1 MFTWT
6 STIIP
11 HESNTTAEAST
22 IKQLNKLLHL
32 YNSPNTKF
40 NTAQERAEY
49 NQGILEEIIELC
61 EQFITNIPVEE
72 RSMRSDSIDVWYESL
87 CVDHP
92 NLLTILEIEKQAVS
106 KYYLPEAETDAK
118 ARWLLLK
125 EIFGLDSG
133 SGKPLEEEYWGEL
146 KFNGEV
152 AIVNWLKEANYESK
166 NAKLSLYE
174 VIQKDQKT
182 VGVDKQAVSYLENP
196 KDFITRFDNAGN
208 IYFKGK
214 LLDTSRASGS
224 NIQSGVCIFAADVDG
239 TVYTNN
245 PAFTLYSDMHHSS
258 FLKGRP
264 VMCAGTLRV
273 SNGQITEITL
283 LSGHYKPNK
292 KELLN
297 FLNHLSTQCHVDL
310 SKVTVIDKPDGA
322 PKNALKYIKTLGN
335 CLPDDVSLFFYEL
348 AVTAF
353 RNKDWG
359 SCEKYLEQ
367 SIQLGNKKALCEK
380 AGLLLLEKNIY
391 PLIPENERGEI
402 AKNIL
407 NDLATSAPRQ
417 IALQARQLLFQHFNI
432 NSFNWPLVPEQKKI
446 SSAEKLSSLMDLLK
460 QSEGK
465 ESELADQKP
474 VFNEIYELITNQNG
488 IKDLH
493 SLFRLVKSHEG
504 FIKQDDIIFRIQQR
518 AFELAKK
525 EQIGITPTEEKQ
537 LREMWRELLSEKS
550 MALSIFKTVSFEK
563 QFDDLVQIGQ
573 IKLAIPRPSM
583 NKTE

>member
-1 MFTWT
+1 MFHWT

-22 IKQLNKLLHL
+22 INQLNKLLQL
-32 YNSPNTKF
+32 YNYPNSKF
-40 NTAQERAEY
+40 KTDEERAEY
-49 NQGILEEIIELC
+49 KQSILGEIIELC

-72 RSMRSDSIDVWYESL
+72 RSMRSDSIDVWHERL
-87 CVDHP
+87 CVEHP

-125 EIFGLDSG
+125 EIFDLDSG
-133 SGKPLEEEYWGEL
+133 PGKPLQEEYWGEL
-146 KFNGEV
+146 KFHGEV
-152 AIVNWLKEANYESK
+152 AIVNWLKESNYESK

-174 VIQKDQKT
+174 VLKKDQKT
-182 VGVDKQAVSYLENP
+182 VGVDKQAVSYFENP
-196 KDFITRFDNAGN
+196 KAFETHFDNAGN

-214 LLDTSRASGS
+214 LLDTSGVSGT
-224 NIQSGVCIFAADVDG
+224 NIQNGVCIFAAGVDG

-245 PAFTLYSDMHHSS
+245 PAYPLLSDMHHSS

-292 KELLN
+292 KELMN
-297 FLNHLSTQCHVDL
+297 FLKHLSTPCHVDL

-322 PKNALKYIKTLGN
+322 PKNALKYLKTQGN
-335 CLPDDVSLFFYEL
+335 CLPDDASHFFYEL
-348 AVTAF
+348 AVKAF
-353 RNKDWG
+353 RNKDWDN
-359 SCEKYLEQ
+359 CEKYLEQ

-380 AGLLLLEKNIY
+380 AGLLIHEKNLY
-391 PLIPENERGEI
+391 PSIPDNERKEM

-407 NDLATSAPRQ
+407 HDVATSAPRQ
-417 IALQARQLLFQHFNI
+417 VALQARQLLFQHFNI
-432 NSFNWPLVPEQKKI
+432 NSFSWPLVPEPKKI
-446 SSAEKLSSLMDLLK
+446 SSAEKLSSLMGLFK

-474 VFNEIYELITNQNG
+474 VLNEIYELIANQNR

-493 SLFRLVKSHEG
+493 SLFRLIKSHEG
-504 FIKQDDIIFRIQQR
+504 FIKQDDIIFMIQQR

-525 EQIGITPTEEKQ
+525 DQTGIVPTEEKQ
-537 LREMWRELLSEKS
+537 LREMWREHLSDKS
-550 MALSIFKTVSFEK
+550 MALSLFKTVSFEK
-563 QFDDLVQIGQ
+563 QFDDLVEIGQ
-573 IKLAIPRPSM
+573 VKLVIPRPSM